1 MYNKKILVSMCL
13 LLFFITLTSTNVHA
27 QSTSIIEVV
36 NPIHVPITS
45 QNPILVSANVSYAGA
60 GQNYT
65 LVVGLLDQDVTPP
78 VPVSAIATASP
89 YPCVNQPSLNPL
101 CAIRLQN
108 VSGYESLQ
116 IKVGGI
122 LGNHSTQGAWNLAL
136 SVVLLDANNNPV
148 ENSRS
153 SVPFQIFFTPTPL
166 LFVKVPFS
174 VSVSVDGIAQL
185 PGPIDGAPLTVGQH
199 SLSVPTSVNVS
210 DTTRLRFDH
219 WSDGSPSPDR
229 SVYAQ
234 SDVGL
239 EAFYVIQHSLMLN
252 SSIGVTS
259 GAGWYDS
266 NSTATFS
273 VSPNSVPLSGMM
285 GMLGARLTVQ
295 GWYENGSLITSS
307 STGTI
312 SMNQAHALI
321 ASWQPDYTIPEAVAV
336 VIAIIIAA
344 VGYIT
349 LKKKSPSKN
358 QSKSS

>member
-1 MYNKKILVSMCL
+1 
-13 LLFFITLTSTNVHA
+13 
-27 QSTSIIEVV
+27 
-36 NPIHVPITS
+36 
-45 QNPILVSANVSYAGA
+45 
-60 GQNYT
+60 
-65 LVVGLLDQDVTPP
+65 
-78 VPVSAIATASP
+78 
-89 YPCVNQPSLNPL
+89 
-101 CAIRLQN
+101 
-108 VSGYESLQ
+108 
-116 IKVGGI
+116 
-122 LGNHSTQGAWNLAL
+122 
-136 SVVLLDANNNPV
+136 
-148 ENSRS
+148 
-153 SVPFQIFFTPTPL
+153 
-166 LFVKVPFS
+166 VKVPFS

-185 PGPIDGAPLTVGQH
+185 PGPIDGAPLIVGQH

-219 WSDGSPSPDR
+219 WSDGSLSPDR

-239 EAFYVIQHSLMLN
+239 EAFYATQHSLMLN

-273 VSPNSVPLSGMM
+273 ASPNSVPLPGMM

-312 SMNQAHALI
+312 SMNQAHTLI
-321 ASWQPDYTIPEAVAV
+321 ASWQPDYTIPEAVTV
-336 VIAIIIAA
+336 VVTIIIAT

-349 LKKKSPSKN
+349 MKKRSPSKKK

>member
-1 MYNKKILVSMCL
+1 MFNKKIVVCMCL
-13 LLFFITLTSTNVHA
+13 LLFIITLSSTNVHA
-27 QSTSIIEVV
+27 QSTNIIELV

-65 LVVGLLDQDVTPP
+65 LIVGLLDQDVTPP

-108 VSGYESLQ
+108 ASGYESLQ

-122 LGNHSTQGAWNLAL
+122 LGNHSIQGAWNLAL

-199 SLSVPTSVNVS
+199 SLSVPTLVNVS
-210 DTTRLRFDH
+210 DTARLRFDH
-219 WSDGSPSPDR
+219 WSDGSLSPTR

-239 EAFYVIQHSLMLN
+239 EAFYVTQHSLMLN

-273 VSPNSVPLSGMM
+273 VSPNSAPLPGMM

-312 SMNQAHALI
+312 SMDQAHTLV
-321 ASWQPDYTIPEAVAV
+321 ASWQPDYTIPEAVTV
-336 VIAIIIAA
+336 VIAIIIVAI
-344 VGYIT
+344 GYIT
-349 LKKKSPSKN
+349 LKKRSPSKKP
-358 QSKSS
+358 KSS

>member
-1 MYNKKILVSMCL
+1 
-13 LLFFITLTSTNVHA
+13 
-27 QSTSIIEVV
+27 
-36 NPIHVPITS
+36 
-45 QNPILVSANVSYAGA
+45 VSANVSYADA

-65 LVVGLLDQDVTPP
+65 LVVGLLNENVTPA

-108 VSGYESLQ
+108 ASGYESLQ
-116 IKVGGI
+116 IKIGGI
-122 LGNHSTQGAWNLAL
+122 LGNHSAPGPWNLAL

-148 ENSRS
+148 EKSLS
-153 SVPFQIFFTPTPL
+153 SVPFQIFFTSTPL
-166 LFVKVPFS
+166 LFVKVPFA

-185 PGPIDGAPLTVGQH
+185 PGSIDGAPLTVGQH
-199 SLSVPTSVNVS
+199 SLSVPAFVNVS
-210 DTTRLRFDH
+210 DTARLRFDH
-219 WSDGSPSPDR
+219 WSDGLPSPNR

-239 EAFYVIQHSLMLN
+239 EAFYVTQHPLMLN
-252 SSIGVTS
+252 SSIGVPS

-273 VSPNSVPLSGMM
+273 VSPNSIPLAGTM
-285 GMLGARLTVQ
+285 GMFGVRLTVQ

-312 SMNQAHALI
+312 SMDQAHTLI
-321 ASWQPDYTIPEAVAV
+321 ASWQPDYTIPEAVAL
-336 VIAIIIAA
+336 VIAIIIVA
-344 VGYIT
+344 VGYI
-349 LKKKSPSKN
+349 LVKKKSPSKKR
-358 QSKSS
+358 SKSS